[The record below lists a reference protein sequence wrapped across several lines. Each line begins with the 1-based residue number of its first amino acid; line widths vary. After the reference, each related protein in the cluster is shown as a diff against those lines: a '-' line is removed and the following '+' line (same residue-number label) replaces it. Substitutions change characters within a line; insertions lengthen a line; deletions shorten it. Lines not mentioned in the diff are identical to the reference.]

1 MRRGLQIV
9 TSLLA
14 VLLLVRPFDCFAY
27 GPRTREAMECCMKGK
42 CAPLAKADECCEN
55 TIPDGNHFLG
65 SRAAHHSAP
74 LLAITQPFISVPVP
88 PSMVQGSVDL
98 LRHPPPSGNLN
109 ARNLPLLV

>member
-9 TSLLA
+9 IGLLV

-27 GPRTREAMECCMKGK
+27 GSGTREAMECCIKGK
-42 CAPLAKADECCEN
+42 CAPSAKADDCCEN

-65 SRAAHHSAP
+65 SKAADHSAP
-74 LLAITQPFISVPVP
+74 VFAITQPFISIPVP
-88 PSMVQGSVDL
+88 PSMGQGSGDL

-109 ARNLPLLV
+109 ARNLPLLI